1 MSKEKI
7 NNIFQIIILIFL
19 AIYLMNNIN
28 FLINMQQKQEKLEKR
43 IKQLEIDY
51 KIYELN
57 LEQLKENKD
66 VQFE

>member
-1 MSKEKI
+1 
-7 NNIFQIIILIFL
+7 
-19 AIYLMNNIN
+19 MNNIN